1 VAPRIIPLTTHA
13 LLVDWGNRIAPELN
27 DKVQALYRALS
38 SASLPGLREL
48 VPAYSSLALILD
60 PEYFDRHAPGKDPLD
75 IAAAWVAEALQA
87 SVTQAAAD
95 VRQVEIPVCYE
106 GDFAPDLA
114 ALAARSGLSVAEAVA
129 LHCGRTYRVYM
140 LGFLPGF
147 AYLGMV
153 DERIAAAR
161 LARPRP
167 RVEAGSVGIAGIQTG
182 IYPLD
187 SPGGWNIIG
196 RTPLRM
202 FDPERESPVL
212 LRPGDEVRFSPISRE
227 EFSGY

>member
-1 VAPRIIPLTTHA
+1 MVPRIIPLTTHA

-27 DKVQALYRALS
+27 DEVQALYRALS
-38 SASLPGLREL
+38 SVSLPGLQEL

-60 PEYFDRHAPGKDPLD
+60 SEYFDRHAPGKDPLD
-75 IAAAWVAEALQA
+75 IAAAWVAEALQSSSA
-87 SVTQAAAD
+87 PSTAD
-95 VRQVEIPVCYE
+95 IRQVEIPVCYE

-147 AYLGMV
+147 PYMGMV

-202 FDPERESPVL
+202 FDRGREAPVL
-212 LRPGDEVRFSPISRE
+212 LRPGDEVRFRPISRE
-227 EFSGY
+227 EFSDY